1 MITREA
7 TAAVAEAVSALERFR
22 ESLSPAAAAEH
33 EEDLNALLGV
43 LAADPVLGRVLALQ
57 DSLAQLR
64 RHLQRHPSV
73 LPNDFDFCPQ
83 TGALTLGAGAVQL
96 GEDEVD
102 REVRDEEEEEEE
114 DDNNNNNNNSDSCE
128 PSSEADR
135 SLSHAAAAGAIHY
148 SPELSGSSVVHF
160 GRAVTTPGYLAEFE
174 RAVARGAA
182 GRQVLR
188 VELARP
194 PGASLGFS
202 VVGLRSPSRGEL
214 GIFVQELQ
222 PNGIAQRDGRLEEGD
237 QILAIDGQP
246 LDSNISHQ
254 QAIGIL
260 QQARGTVQL
269 VLARGTP
276 VSSTPPAPQGTPPP
290 PPLPSGGS
298 LSGSLTSVA
307 KPAAADREEA
317 MVLGTEWA
325 EVEAVELL
333 NDGSGLGFGI
343 IGGRSTGVVVKT
355 VLPGGVADRDGRLQS
370 GDHILQ
376 IGEVNLRGLGSEQV
390 ASVLRQAG
398 SRVRLVVARP
408 SEAGELP
415 APRPPSLPPPLVLPT
430 RLLADAEE
438 LERRLQMHGAT
449 VALAA
454 ASGSSPT
461 LLSEMVLDDLPE
473 TETFEVELV
482 KDQQGLGITIAGYV
496 CEKGTQDEI
505 SGIFVKSVAKGSA
518 ADASGCIRVNDQI
531 IEVDGR
537 PLQGYTNHQAVEVL
551 RSTGK
556 AVKLRLARHL
566 RGLRYHQLQQAIA
579 LSDATGGGTLPPL
592 PVTPTTPTMPVG
604 GLPSPLLAEQAPPLP
619 RSLVMED
626 GILAGMN
633 LDATGLSALGLT
645 EEDDGMFAGE
655 LDYSTEATIIAHWSK
670 VVGPEFEI
678 VVAQLSKFEPSGGLG
693 ISLEGTVDVED
704 GREVRPHHYIRSVLP
719 DGPVGLNGRL
729 RPGDELLQVNG
740 RQLLGLHHRDV
751 VGALKQLPLHVR
763 LVCARPLPPPLPLH
777 GPPLSARSP
786 ITAADDEQ
794 GDFLDDHYPG
804 PAQSP
809 TGLLGRPSSSSSAS
823 PPPPLL
829 SPSSL
834 SAGGG
839 GAGGVGG
846 SVLGGSLPALVKAK
860 SDGSLAQPDWD
871 EGGLPGGGPLV
882 KLRSRSLEP
891 LTGLAMWS
899 SEPHVVEL
907 LKGDRGLGFSILDYQ
922 DPMNPSE
929 TVIVIRSLVP
939 GGVAQQDGR
948 LIPGDRLLFVN
959 EVPLQHA
966 GLDAAVQALKGAPR
980 GIVRIGVAKPLPLPP
995 PAPDSATSMTSA
1007 SSTQVGGHG
1016 GLRRPPL
1023 LKAESF

>member
-1 MITREA
+1 MILS
-7 TAAVAEAVSALERFR
+7 AVTNKCTIYFSKNEINE
-22 ESLSPAAAAEH
+22 
-33 EEDLNALLGV
+33 
-43 LAADPVLGRVLALQ
+43 
-57 DSLAQLR
+57 
-64 RHLQRHPSV
+64 
-73 LPNDFDFCPQ
+73 
-83 TGALTLGAGAVQL
+83 ALTSVQS
-96 GEDEVD
+96 
-102 REVRDEEEEEEE
+102 R
-114 DDNNNNNNNSDSCE
+114 
-128 PSSEADR
+128 
-135 SLSHAAAAGAIHY
+135 
-148 SPELSGSSVVHF
+148 F
-160 GRAVTTPGYLAEFE
+160 G
-174 RAVARGAA
+174 
-182 GRQVLR
+182 
-188 VELARP
+188 
-194 PGASLGFS
+194 
-202 VVGLRSPSRGEL
+202 
-214 GIFVQELQ
+214 
-222 PNGIAQRDGRLEEGD
+222 NK
-237 QILAIDGQP
+237 ILAIDGQP

-290 PPLPSGGS
+290 PLLPSGGS

-461 LLSEMVLDDLPE
+461 LLSEIVLDDLPE

-482 KDQQGLGITIAGYV
+482 KDQQGLGITIAGY
-496 CEKGTQDEI
+496 
-505 SGIFVKSVAKGSA
+505 
-518 ADASGCIRVNDQI
+518 
-531 IEVDGR
+531 
-537 PLQGYTNHQAVEVL
+537 
-551 RSTGK
+551 

-579 LSDATGGGTLPPL
+579 LSDAGGALPPL
-592 PVTPTTPTMPVG
+592 PTTPTPLTPTTPVMPG
-604 GLPSPLLAEQAPPLP
+604 GLSLPLVAEQPPPLP
-619 RSLVMED
+619 RSLVLED

-633 LDATGLSALGLT
+633 LDAGGLSTVGST
-645 EEDDGMFAGE
+645 EEDDGMYAGE
-655 LDYSTEATIIAHWSK
+655 LDYNTEASMMDHWSK

-678 VVAQLSKFEPSGGLG
+678 VVAPLSKFEPSGALG

-729 RPGDELLQVNG
+729 RRGRAPPG
-740 RQLLGLHHRDV
+740 R
-751 VGALKQLPLHVR
+751 
-763 LVCARPLPPPLPLH
+763 CPPPLPLH
-777 GPPLSARSP
+777 GPPPERSRSP
-786 ITAADDEQ
+786 ITATDDEQ
-794 GDFLDDHYPG
+794 GDFWTTTTPGRRRVHGAPG
-804 PAQSP
+804 PAIVVLVGVP
-809 TGLLGRPSSSSSAS
+809 AAVVPVVRRRGRGR
-823 PPPPLL
+823 
-829 SPSSL
+829 
-834 SAGGG
+834 AGG
-839 GAGGVGG
+839 
-846 SVLGGSLPALVKAK
+846 LPAGPGEGQVRRVA
-860 SDGSLAQPDWD
+860 GAAGTGTR
-871 EGGLPGGGPLV
+871 GGLPGGGPLV

-995 PAPDSATSMTSA
+995 PPPDSASATCATSA
-1007 SSTQVGGHG
+1007 SASSAQVGGHG